1 MRKKIVAGNWKMN
14 KELMEALQLS
24 TAVIQYAQNLS
35 DEVEVVLAPPSVYL
49 HIFNAMRKDAPQ
61 LKIAAQ
67 NCAAFEEGAYTGE
80 LSAKI
85 LKSIDVDYVILGHS
99 ERRKYF
105 NESASTLKAKV
116 DEALSKELNVIF
128 CCGEPDNIRDNQ
140 AHEAYIQQQLEDSL
154 FHLAENQMPNIVLA
168 YEPIWAI
175 GTGKTATPE
184 QAQQMHA
191 FIRGIV
197 AKKYN
202 TTVAE
207 NLTILY
213 GGSCKPSNAAS
224 IFAQKDV
231 DGGLIGGASLV
242 DKQFLTLVDE
252 LHN

>member
-67 NCAAFEEGAYTGE
+67 NCAAFEAGAYTGE

-99 ERRKYF
+99 ERRKHF
-105 NESASTLKAKV
+105 NETALILKAKV
-116 DEALSKELNVIF
+116 DEALSKELKVIF
-128 CCGEPDNIRDNQ
+128 CCGEPLDIRESQ
-140 AHEAYIQQQLEDSL
+140 EHEAYIQQQLEDSL
-154 FHLAENQMPNIVLA
+154 FHLFENEMANVVLA

-175 GTGKTATPE
+175 GTGKTATPV
-184 QAQQMHA
+184 QAQEMHA
-191 FIRGIV
+191 FIRRIV
-197 AKKYN
+197 AEKYN
-202 TTVAE
+202 SVVAE

-213 GGSCKPSNAAS
+213 GGSCKPANAAS
-224 IFAQKDV
+224 IFVQKDV

-242 DKQFLTLVDE
+242 EKQFLTLIDE
-252 LHN
+252 LNT